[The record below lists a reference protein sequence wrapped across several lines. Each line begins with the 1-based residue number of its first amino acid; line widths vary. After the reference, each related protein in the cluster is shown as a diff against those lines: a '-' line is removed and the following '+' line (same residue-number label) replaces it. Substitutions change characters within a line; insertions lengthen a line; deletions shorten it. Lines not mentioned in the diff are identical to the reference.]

1 MEGYDMDPI
10 QPDPNVAVP
19 TESFDAQFEEALG
32 NAVVTAGIM
41 IGSSLMSQ
49 TLTQFAESN
58 AELDA

>member
-1 MEGYDMDPI
+1 MDPI
-10 QPDPNVAVP
+10 QPDPNAAVP
-19 TESFDAQFEEALG
+19 TETFDAQFEEALG